1 MAEELLELAEEL
13 LEVAEELLELAEE
26 LVEVAEEL
34 LEVAEEMKT
43 CSHTQGLVRG
53 EDVKDAL
60 RVFLGKVT
68 QRQERRWLLSVSSV
82 RSANQAFV
90 KITIL
95 WFVRHVLN
103 H

>member
-1 MAEELLELAEEL
+1 MRGRGAAGGGRGAVGGCEGA
-13 LEVAEELLELAEE
+13 VGGGGGA
-26 LVEVAEEL
+26 VGGGG
-34 LEVAEEMKT
+34 
-43 CSHTQGLVRG
+43 GLVRG

-68 QRQERRWLLSVSSV
+68 QRQERRWLLSLSSG
-82 RSANQAFV
+82 RNANPAFV